1 MMIFFILTTILFL
14 FLWRNEKNRAEKQKI
29 SANKEK
35 EELEKSLHDCEIELK
50 SQIEHLNWVIKEKEN
65 TIENQRKNYER
76 QLDQKESEAAFTL
89 KQKDSEIDRLTEKYG
104 AIVDAEAES
113 SRILAEARENAQNIR
128 IRAQRAEEQA
138 SNAARISQKTA
149 EQIISDAKAK
159 AEEIAGDA
167 IKAQGKAQ
175 EYEQTAAAMKRIIQG
190 YGDEWLKPSYSL
202 LDELAEEFGYTEAGQ
217 KLKEARA
224 ISARM
229 VTDKTA
235 ANCNYSDHYRRQTAI
250 QFVIDAFNGKVDS
263 ILSKA
268 KQDNYGILEQKIKDS
283 YYLVN
288 KNGVAFQ
295 NAHITE
301 TYLNARLDE
310 LKWATIVQ
318 ELKKKAQDE
327 QRALREKMREE
338 EKARREYEKAQRE
351 AAKEEAMLQKA
362 MEKAKAMLAA
372 ASEEQKAK
380 YEAQI
385 AEFEVK
391 LKEAEEKNQRALSM
405 AQQTKRGTVYIISNV
420 GSFGENVYKVG
431 MTRRLDP
438 IDRVKELGDAS
449 VPFPFDVHAFIE
461 SDDAPALETALHHDL
476 AITQMNKVNP
486 RKEFF
491 RADIAS
497 IKALVE
503 SKGLTANWTMSAE
516 AAEYRE
522 SLAIDKKIKDDPVEY
537 ARWQKFTDSEEIDTN
552 E

>member
-1 MMIFFILTTILFL
+1 MSIFLLLTTGAFL
-14 FLWRNEKNRAEKQKI
+14 LLWLLEKNKGKKKDADAKKAAAEAASKIHDRELEVERQAAHFNLVLREKEGLLKYQVDQNDKLIAKYGAVINAEEEAQKI
-29 SANKEK
+29 L
-35 EELEKSLHDCEIELK
+35 LEAKDAALDI
-50 SQIEHLNWVIKEKEN
+50 
-65 TIENQRKNYER
+65 RER
-76 QLDQKESEAAFTL
+76 AKKTEDASSEAA
-89 KQKDSEIDRLTEKYG
+89 RL
-104 AIVDAEAES
+104 
-113 SRILAEARENAQNIR
+113 SRISADR
-128 IRAQRAEEQA
+128 IIA
-138 SNAARISQKTA
+138 
-149 EQIISDAKAK
+149 DAKAK

-224 ISARM
+224 VSAQM
-229 VTDKTA
+229 VADKTA
-235 ANCNYSDHYRRQTAI
+235 ANCDYSDHYRRQTAI
-250 QFVIDAFNGKVDS
+250 QFVVDAFNGKVDS
-263 ILSKA
+263 ILSKV
-268 KQDNYGILEQKIKDS
+268 KQDNYGILEQKIKDA
-283 YYLVN
+283 YQLVN
-288 KNGVAFQ
+288 RNGAAFQ
-295 NAHITE
+295 NAHILE

-491 RADIAS
+491 RADLAS

-503 SKGLTANWTMSAE
+503 SKGLTATWTMAAE

-522 SLAIDKKIKDDPVEY
+522 SLAIDERIKSDPNEY
-537 ARWQKFTDSEEIDTN
+537 ARWQQFADNSAADE
-552 E
+552 